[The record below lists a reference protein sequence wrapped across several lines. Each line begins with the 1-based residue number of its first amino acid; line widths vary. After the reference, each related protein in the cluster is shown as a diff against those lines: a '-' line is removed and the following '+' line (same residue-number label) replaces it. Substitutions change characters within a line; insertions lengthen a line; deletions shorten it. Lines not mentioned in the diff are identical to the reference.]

1 MDHEN
6 RLFLEVSDPPQSL
19 FEDILFPADLG
30 SIIHVHPLATAA
42 KTEPLTGWIPAL
54 GRALDD
60 LIELGEINPSTA
72 ADLP

>member
-1 MDHEN
+1 MDPES
-6 RLFLEVSDPPQSL
+6 RLLLEVTDPSQSL

-42 KTEPLTGWIPAL
+42 KTEPWTGRVPAL
-54 GRALDD
+54 GRAFND